1 MTNILEK
8 IAKATSLLF
17 IFIGSLAN
25 TSDMSFY
32 YCSENKRIQLIPHTD
47 KLAVKFQEE
56 IKIQDREAIFTK
68 FGLRI
73 IDEEGPFR
81 LSYLENPSKNLA
93 VVDSLRKSPYVLFAY
108 PVFTWLEDSTELTV
122 TNQFRVKFKDEVTLQ
137 QIKEFNQQHG
147 VRIVKQYSRAGKI
160 FLLELPWGSSVDIL
174 ELVNLYYESLL
185 TEYAVPN
192 FELKIKEYKVP
203 NDDYYSNQWALPRIN
218 VPSAWDITTG
228 NNDIVIAIIDKGV
241 DFSQKDLDDK
251 LIPGIDVTNQGDN
264 SPQPYDWDAHGTAC
278 AGIAGAETDNNQGI
292 AGVAWNCKIM
302 PIQIAYEPYEGADY
316 WITTS
321 DWIVSGIDWAVNNGA
336 DVLSNSWGGGPP
348 DDDVH
353 NALINAVTNGR
364 NGKGCIVA
372 FSSGNYYADAS
383 SSVRYPAKYPEVIA
397 VGATNENDERCSISN
412 TGYWGSCYGPELD
425 VTAPG
430 IHIFVTDI
438 NGEGG
443 YSINDYYGD
452 FGGTSAACPHVAGL
466 AALILSNNPNLTWQQ
481 VKKTIC
487 LSADRVPGMRG
498 QSSTNMAMV
507 A

>member
-1 MTNILEK
+1 
-8 IAKATSLLF
+8 
-17 IFIGSLAN
+17 
-25 TSDMSFY
+25 
-32 YCSENKRIQLIPHTD
+32 
-47 KLAVKFQEE
+47 
-56 IKIQDREAIFTK
+56 
-68 FGLRI
+68 
-73 IDEEGPFR
+73 
-81 LSYLENPSKNLA
+81 
-93 VVDSLRKSPYVLFAY
+93 VDSLRKSPYVLFAY

-372 FSSGNYYADAS
+372 FSSGNYYA
-383 SSVRYPAKYPEVIA
+383 VLFR
-397 VGATNENDERCSISN
+397 
-412 TGYWGSCYGPELD
+412 
-425 VTAPG
+425 
-430 IHIFVTDI
+430 
-438 NGEGG
+438 
-443 YSINDYYGD
+443 
-452 FGGTSAACPHVAGL
+452 
-466 AALILSNNPNLTWQQ
+466 
-481 VKKTIC
+481 
-487 LSADRVPGMRG
+487 
-498 QSSTNMAMV
+498 
-507 A
+507 